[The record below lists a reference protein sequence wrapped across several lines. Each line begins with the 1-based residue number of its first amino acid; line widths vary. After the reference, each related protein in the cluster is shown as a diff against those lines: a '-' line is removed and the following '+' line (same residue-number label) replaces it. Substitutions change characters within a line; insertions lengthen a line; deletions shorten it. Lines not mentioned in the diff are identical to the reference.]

1 MGSIEGWATPPW
13 VQQEF
18 CLRCVWA
25 PVSVW
30 CQWGLPFV
38 DQERKNPSWGH
49 WGVKLS
55 HAWQLGGVWG
65 FHPPADSPGGSDLE
79 LIVATHALCHSVL
92 HLVFPTQPLLGCPG
106 LCWHLVGRQWGGSQG
121 STLPTT
127 HGQMATGVAGLG
139 LRCPPFPRAGP
150 G

>member
-1 MGSIEGWATPPW
+1 MFGH
-13 VQQEF
+13 Q
-18 CLRCVWA
+18 CLCG
-25 PVSVW
+25 VS
-30 CQWGLPFV
+30 GASLLLIKKERTLPGAAG
-38 DQERKNPSWGH
+38 RL
-49 WGVKLS
+49 KLC

-65 FHPPADSPGGSDLE
+65 PHPTADSPGGSDLE

-106 LCWHLVGRQWGGSQG
+106 LCWHLVGRQQGGSQG

-127 HGQMATGVAGLG
+127 HGQMAIGVAGLG
-139 LRCPPFPRAGP
+139 LLCPPFPRAGP